1 MDPAPVCVAAWQW
14 FHYVR
19 KCQAGPQNDHYICAW
34 YHDIDHE
41 YQYDYNILMAQFA
54 PDLLLVTYKNIIY
67 ISILHG
73 FKHGLNNFNLNFSE
87 WVCMSTWWN
96 VDFLQYTHT
105 PHTRKHTHTQTPY
118 DQVRIAPCQPN
129 QISTYLWWLSNKLL
143 LDATPY
149 FTTSPGVIPRHC
161 VTWCMRYMWMSVY
174 IYCISCKHAKWD

>member
-19 KCQAGPQNDHYICAW
+19 KCQSSPQNDHYICAW

-41 YQYDYNILMAQFA
+41 YQYDYNILIAQFA

-73 FKHGLNNFNLNFSE
+73 FKHGLNHFNLNFSE
-87 WVCMSTWWN
+87 WVGMSTWRN

-105 PHTRKHTHTQTPY
+105 PHTRKHTHTHRHHMTRYGLLPVNQTKSL
-118 DQVRIAPCQPN
+118 RICDDF
-129 QISTYLWWLSNKLL
+129 QINYSWMVHLTLRHPRCNPSLATVS
-143 LDATPY
+143 LD
-149 FTTSPGVIPRHC
+149 VC
-161 VTWCMRYMWMSVY
+161 VTCGWEFTFIV
-174 IYCISCKHAKWD
+174 